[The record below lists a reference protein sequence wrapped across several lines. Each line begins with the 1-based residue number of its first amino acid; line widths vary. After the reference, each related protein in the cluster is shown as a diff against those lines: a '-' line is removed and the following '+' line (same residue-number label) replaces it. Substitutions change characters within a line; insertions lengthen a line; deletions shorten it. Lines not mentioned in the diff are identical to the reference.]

1 MPQITGRYSNALPP
15 LGFAAATLAFT
26 LATPFVRADES
37 PDSLEATVKSH
48 MEFLAS
54 DALNGRGSG
63 TRDEWIAATYIAAE
77 ARRYG
82 LQSVGSAA
90 DLVEAVDIDSQV
102 AVAPVLIAGSVQYQH
117 GAQMLVRSMA
127 LPKIEGSLQKFIVGQ
142 PVRPGAVL
150 LLPHQ
155 TPVELPPDADRAAL
169 LLIPENPKLRS
180 HWSELG
186 ERELLVGGPRLGGV
200 PRANA
205 GSTVASRVVLSD
217 ESYTAVARLPEESP
231 VSLRTEIRESLRHT
245 WNVVALLPGTDPVQ
259 RDSMVLLTAH
269 LDHLGA
275 HGNGPDIIYNG
286 ADDDASGTSAVLA
299 LAEMLAKGPR
309 LKRTLVFAWFGS
321 EEIGGYGAQYF
332 VQKPVIPLQSIVANL
347 EFEMIG
353 RPDGSIA
360 PHTLWLTGWERS
372 NLGPELARHGARL
385 VADPHPDQNFFQRS
399 DNITLARLG
408 VVAQTVSSFGLHADY
423 HQPSDELSR
432 IDFKHMT
439 ESIRSMLAPIR
450 WLADGS
456 FKPEWQANG
465 RPQ

>member
-1 MPQITGRYSNALPP
+1 MSQITGRHTNALPRF
-15 LGFAAATLAFT
+15 GFAAATLAFA
-26 LATPFVRADES
+26 LGTPFVRADES
-37 PDSLEATVKSH
+37 HDSLEATVKSH

-63 TRDEWIAATYIAAE
+63 TRDEWIAATYIAAQ
-77 ARRYG
+77 ARLYG
-82 LQSVGSAA
+82 LQGIGGAA
-90 DLVEAVDIDSQV
+90 DLVEAVEIDSQV
-102 AVAPVLIAGSVQYQH
+102 AVAPVLIAGSVQYHH
-117 GAQMLVRSMA
+117 GAQMLVRSMSLA
-127 LPKIEGSLQKFIVGQ
+127 KIDGSLQKFVAGQ

-150 LLPHQ
+150 LLPHK

-180 HWSELG
+180 HWSEQG

-200 PRANA
+200 PPAAA
-205 GSTVASRVVLSD
+205 GSTGAARVVLSD
-217 ESYTAVARLPEESP
+217 ESYTALAQLPEDSP
-231 VSLRTEIRESLRHT
+231 VSLRTETRESLKNT
-245 WNVVALLPGTDPVQ
+245 WNVVAMLPGIDPVQ
-259 RDSMVLLTAH
+259 RDSAVLLTAH

-299 LAEMLAKGPR
+299 LAEMLAKGPH
-309 LKRTLVFAWFGS
+309 LKRTVVFAWFGS
-321 EEIGGYGAQYF
+321 EEVGGYGAQYF

-372 NLGPELARHGARL
+372 NLGPELAHHGARL
-385 VADPHPDQNFFQRS
+385 VADPHPEQNFFQRS

-450 WLADGS
+450 WLADGG
-456 FKPEWQANG
+456 FRPEWLGNG